1 MRRALPAKA
10 DSMSSNRSTTYLIV
24 GIILI
29 GMNAL
34 AFAPYVSQATL
45 DTVAEAVESGYDE
58 ASDFEDDDSWGTSTS
73 ERAYFAHSITNPVEV
88 ADGTAAPQF
97 EKLGPF
103 IYNVTTHNDLLEWDE
118 DNGTMTYSSYDVFE
132 WCEECTHE
140 GVASVS
146 GDTQITNVNILW
158 NTQRIA
164 GISTGIEYGE
174 QFAKAGFTKSMMTY
188 DMMYLAPSMDTA
200 DQISAL
206 ASGAEAAINAQTGGA
221 LDAVTVAGMADAMV
235 MDGFFASWNATLN
248 DMQRAALGADV
259 MSPDFSSAAGSIMNS
274 AVDSTSGVC
283 MALTCDYGP
292 WMVAAWGEP
301 SSVITPLRADLLG
314 YGTTDAAEMALMDW
328 AVYAGAA
335 SMMQTNGAGV
345 PPELATDNA
354 HRVEVLTGYSF
365 PADDLEYFLFG
376 TNADTGYPAGML
388 AEQDLSGIPL
398 YGVVLSLLPLTANP
412 PDYMGYIQEYNI
424 PGILTMQGVAGWSS
438 DWQLATSHFPMRVVN
453 PAASGTM
460 DADTWWKMSFGGE
473 EPLLGGNIAV
483 GLNRALAAGEGA
495 SLSLDKVDEILYDGP
510 YALSN
515 SDIATM
521 FMYGELSGKS
531 FPMTATGPGEGGVQ
545 MDWNDAYVA
554 GMYGISESDASLL
567 RSWVNDLMFGS
578 VVGLLLNFQYGAGP
592 LTTQSVSNWLYG
604 WSDPVLV
611 GLYGAENSWVSLE
624 TNMTYYGSNGLSTG
638 DYSVY
643 EDTTTTQGDTP
654 GLRIAEGYLDS
665 ETGEVYAMSEHM
677 PWRSPASETATLGL
691 LSAHVGNDATDQS
704 DAFGG
709 MATDADEIQKINLVG
724 YAISDT
730 TVEGDLEFKGIPMV
744 HHSVALDPTANQI
757 QAKLIGSGTV
767 VDVLPGALPVYF
779 ESNVDIY
786 FEEITGIAMY
796 GKSTSTFHLDL
807 RGPGMMNPE
816 IGVDTHPV
824 FEIHTASEISDDD
837 AESFVSAVIDN
848 QGLMFWTD
856 FGTGADGS
864 TDDIADFVAVALY
877 LVALYLIFIG
887 ARGMS
892 GTRPDEE

>member
-1 MRRALPAKA
+1 
-10 DSMSSNRSTTYLIV
+10 
-24 GIILI
+24 
-29 GMNAL
+29 
-34 AFAPYVSQATL
+34 
-45 DTVAEAVESGYDE
+45 
-58 ASDFEDDDSWGTSTS
+58 
-73 ERAYFAHSITNPVEV
+73 
-88 ADGTAAPQF
+88 
-97 EKLGPF
+97 
-103 IYNVTTHNDLLEWDE
+103 
-118 DNGTMTYSSYDVFE
+118 
-132 WCEECTHE
+132 
-140 GVASVS
+140 
-146 GDTQITNVNILW
+146 
-158 NTQRIA
+158 
-164 GISTGIEYGE
+164 
-174 QFAKAGFTKSMMTY
+174 
-188 DMMYLAPSMDTA
+188 
-200 DQISAL
+200 
-206 ASGAEAAINAQTGGA
+206 
-221 LDAVTVAGMADAMV
+221 
-235 MDGFFASWNATLN
+235 
-248 DMQRAALGADV
+248 
-259 MSPDFSSAAGSIMNS
+259 
-274 AVDSTSGVC
+274 
-283 MALTCDYGP
+283 
-292 WMVAAWGEP
+292 
-301 SSVITPLRADLLG
+301 
-314 YGTTDAAEMALMDW
+314 
-328 AVYAGAA
+328 
-335 SMMQTNGAGV
+335 MMQTNGAGV

-388 AEQDLSGIPL
+388 AEQELGGIPL
-398 YGVVLSLLPLTANP
+398 YGVVLSLLPLTASP

-424 PGILTMQGVAGWSS
+424 PGILTMQTVAGWSS
-438 DWQLATSHFPMRVVN
+438 DWQLAESHFPMRVVN
-453 PAASGTM
+453 PAAAGTM

-483 GLNRALAAGEGA
+483 GLNRALAGGDGA

-510 YALSN
+510 YALTD
-515 SDIATM
+515 SDISTM
-521 FMYGELSGKS
+521 FMYGELSGMTV
-531 FPMTATGPGEGGVQ
+531 PMTSTGPGEGGVQ
-545 MDWNDAYVA
+545 MEWNDAYVA

-578 VVGLLLNFQYGAGP
+578 VVGLLLNFQYGAGA
-592 LTTQSVSNWLYG
+592 LTTQSISNWLYG

-691 LSAHVGNDATDQS
+691 LSAHVGNDMTDQS

-709 MATDADEIQKINLVG
+709 MATDADEIQKINLVV
-724 YAISDT
+724 YAIADT
-730 TVEGDLEFKGIPMV
+730 VVEGNVEFKGIPMV

-807 RGPGMMNPE
+807 RGPGMMDPE

-856 FGTGADGS
+856 FGTGAEGS

-877 LVALYLIFIG
+877 VIALYLIFIG
-887 ARGMS
+887 ARDMS
-892 GTRPDEE
+892 RARSGEE

>member
-1 MRRALPAKA
+1 
-10 DSMSSNRSTTYLIV
+10 
-24 GIILI
+24 
-29 GMNAL
+29 
-34 AFAPYVSQATL
+34 
-45 DTVAEAVESGYDE
+45 
-58 ASDFEDDDSWGTSTS
+58 
-73 ERAYFAHSITNPVEV
+73 
-88 ADGTAAPQF
+88 
-97 EKLGPF
+97 
-103 IYNVTTHNDLLEWDE
+103 
-118 DNGTMTYSSYDVFE
+118 
-132 WCEECTHE
+132 
-140 GVASVS
+140 
-146 GDTQITNVNILW
+146 
-158 NTQRIA
+158 
-164 GISTGIEYGE
+164 
-174 QFAKAGFTKSMMTY
+174 
-188 DMMYLAPSMDTA
+188 
-200 DQISAL
+200 
-206 ASGAEAAINAQTGGA
+206 
-221 LDAVTVAGMADAMV
+221 
-235 MDGFFASWNATLN
+235 
-248 DMQRAALGADV
+248 
-259 MSPDFSSAAGSIMNS
+259 
-274 AVDSTSGVC
+274 
-283 MALTCDYGP
+283 
-292 WMVAAWGEP
+292 
-301 SSVITPLRADLLG
+301 
-314 YGTTDAAEMALMDW
+314 
-328 AVYAGAA
+328 
-335 SMMQTNGAGV
+335 
-345 PPELATDNA
+345 
-354 HRVEVLTGYSF
+354 
-365 PADDLEYFLFG
+365 
-376 TNADTGYPAGML
+376 
-388 AEQDLSGIPL
+388 
-398 YGVVLSLLPLTANP
+398 
-412 PDYMGYIQEYNI
+412 
-424 PGILTMQGVAGWSS
+424 
-438 DWQLATSHFPMRVVN
+438 
-453 PAASGTM
+453 
-460 DADTWWKMSFGGE
+460 
-473 EPLLGGNIAV
+473 
-483 GLNRALAAGEGA
+483 
-495 SLSLDKVDEILYDGP
+495 
-510 YALSN
+510 
-515 SDIATM
+515 
-521 FMYGELSGKS
+521 
-531 FPMTATGPGEGGVQ
+531 MTATGPGEGGVQ

-892 GTRPDEE
+892 GTRPDEEGSVDYVFKQYDKTSA

>member
-1 MRRALPAKA
+1 
-10 DSMSSNRSTTYLIV
+10 
-24 GIILI
+24 
-29 GMNAL
+29 
-34 AFAPYVSQATL
+34 
-45 DTVAEAVESGYDE
+45 
-58 ASDFEDDDSWGTSTS
+58 
-73 ERAYFAHSITNPVEV
+73 
-88 ADGTAAPQF
+88 
-97 EKLGPF
+97 
-103 IYNVTTHNDLLEWDE
+103 
-118 DNGTMTYSSYDVFE
+118 
-132 WCEECTHE
+132 
-140 GVASVS
+140 
-146 GDTQITNVNILW
+146 
-158 NTQRIA
+158 
-164 GISTGIEYGE
+164 
-174 QFAKAGFTKSMMTY
+174 
-188 DMMYLAPSMDTA
+188 
-200 DQISAL
+200 
-206 ASGAEAAINAQTGGA
+206 
-221 LDAVTVAGMADAMV
+221 
-235 MDGFFASWNATLN
+235 
-248 DMQRAALGADV
+248 
-259 MSPDFSSAAGSIMNS
+259 
-274 AVDSTSGVC
+274 
-283 MALTCDYGP
+283 
-292 WMVAAWGEP
+292 
-301 SSVITPLRADLLG
+301 
-314 YGTTDAAEMALMDW
+314 
-328 AVYAGAA
+328 
-335 SMMQTNGAGV
+335 
-345 PPELATDNA
+345 
-354 HRVEVLTGYSF
+354 
-365 PADDLEYFLFG
+365 
-376 TNADTGYPAGML
+376 ML
-388 AEQDLSGIPL
+388 AEQELGGIPL
-398 YGVVLSLLPLTANP
+398 YGVVLSLLPLTASP

-424 PGILTMQGVAGWSS
+424 PGILTMQTVAGWSS
-438 DWQLATSHFPMRVVN
+438 DWQLAESHFPMRVVN
-453 PAASGTM
+453 PAAAGTM

-483 GLNRALAAGEGA
+483 GLNRALAGGDGA

-510 YALSN
+510 YALTD
-515 SDIATM
+515 SDISTM
-521 FMYGELSGKS
+521 FMYGELSGMT
-531 FPMTATGPGEGGVQ
+531 FPMTSTGPGEGGVQ
-545 MDWNDAYVA
+545 MEWNDAYVA

-592 LTTQSVSNWLYG
+592 LTTQSISNWLYG

-691 LSAHVGNDATDQS
+691 LSAHVGNDMTDQS

-724 YAISDT
+724 YAIADT
-730 TVEGDLEFKGIPMV
+730 VVEGNVEFKGIPMV

-807 RGPGMMNPE
+807 RGPGMMDPE

-856 FGTGADGS
+856 FGTGAEGS

-877 LVALYLIFIG
+877 VIALYLIFIG
-887 ARGMS
+887 VRDTSRARS
-892 GTRPDEE
+892 GEE